1 MTLKTDEKLAEIRLL
16 LLDVDGVL
24 TEGDIFY
31 TDDKVEIKRFN
42 VKDGLGLR
50 LLMDGGV
57 GVGIVT
63 GRRSKS
69 LAHRC
74 ENLGITL
81 IFDGVKD
88 KAALLGDI
96 QKKTGVAPPQMAF
109 VGDDLPDMPIMNRVG
124 LSIAVS
130 DAHEIVRDKADM
142 VTLAKGGCG
151 AVREVCEAILKA
163 KGLWEQI
170 VENFTSCL
178 KEKNE

>member
-1 MTLKTDEKLAEIRLL
+1 MTRKIDKKLAEIRLL

-24 TEGDIFY
+24 TEGDIVY
-31 TDDKVEIKRFN
+31 TDEKIEIKRFD

-50 LLMDGGV
+50 LLMDAGV

-69 LAHRC
+69 LVHRC
-74 ENLGITL
+74 ENLGVTL

-88 KAALLGDI
+88 KAALLDDI
-96 QKKTGVAPPQMAF
+96 KKRTGVLFQQMAF
-109 VGDDLPDMPIMNRVG
+109 VGDDLPDMPIMNEVG

-130 DAHEIVRDKADM
+130 NAHEIVRDNADM
-142 VTLAKGGCG
+142 VTLTKGGRG

-163 KGLWEQI
+163 KGLWEKAI
-170 VENFTSCL
+170 ETFTVTR
-178 KEKNE
+178 KEKK